1 MVQVWELA
9 ASWLLSPAAWSQ
21 FVLLVVAYLAAVLV
35 ARRLSPFVE
44 SLLNPGDS
52 TNILV
57 QPRRFVMQFL
67 PLLLPLL
74 AYGLAGIGEGIVRSL
89 FDSGAVI
96 AFGKRVFLFL
106 AVRVLVPSIIT
117 DQLLKTIGKFV
128 FIPIFALYA
137 LGLLDLAQEQLT
149 AT

>member
-1 MVQVWELA
+1 M
-9 ASWLLSPAAWSQ
+9 
-21 FVLLVVAYLAAVLV
+21 
-35 ARRLSPFVE
+35 
-44 SLLNPGDS
+44 
-52 TNILV
+52 
-57 QPRRFVMQFL
+57 
-67 PLLLPLL
+67 
-74 AYGLAGIGEGIVRSL
+74 